1 MMATRRV
8 LVVDDDQVV
17 GRSINRVLAEQGYQV
32 REALDGHEALDEME
46 HQDYDLVFTDIKMP
60 GMDGLEV
67 ASKVKKLHPGVPVV
81 MITGYGT
88 EANEQ
93 KARSLGVTAF
103 LRKPLTPEMIV
114 ENAEL
119 ASASGRRPW
128 RRSAPRPSRWWPR
141 RATGRRPPWPRSR
154 ENVARN
160 VALFFAAPFIGL
172 AYILAFPF
180 IGVWAMGKYGIKAIR
195 SGK

>member
-1 MMATRRV
+1 MMTTRRV

-17 GRSINRVLAEQGYQV
+17 GRSINRVLAEKGYQV
-32 REALDGHEALDEME
+32 REALDGHEALDEMA

-93 KARSLGVTAF
+93 KARSIGVTAF

-114 ENAEL
+114 ENADL
-119 ASASGRRPW
+119 ALQERKETLEAIRLSALALVQPAETA
-128 RRSAPRPSRWWPR
+128 AP
-141 RATGRRPPWPRSR
+141 AVVEER

-180 IGVWAMGKYGIKAIR
+180 IGVWAMGKYGIKALTGNR
-195 SGK
+195 